1 MPSFSIYDLQIEVPQ
16 QLLAPGIEKG
26 LSRGWYERDEVEI
39 ARSRLVAGDRVLEL
53 GAGLGV
59 TALVAARIVGAAAV
73 VGFEANPA
81 LLPVARANAA
91 RNGLPVAFHNRLLYP
106 RALLPGPS
114 VDFAVADEFW
124 ASAVAEAGDGGSSV
138 PVPTG
143 ILEDEI
149 AAFGATT
156 LIMDIEGLE
165 VDIIEAADLSRID
178 KFIFEIHYQR
188 RGRARTDAAIARLQ
202 QGGWAVDYQLCS
214 RGVLYLAR
222 PAG

>member
-1 MPSFSIYDLQIEVPQ
+1 MPQFSIYDLEIEVPQ
-16 QLLAPGIEKG
+16 QLLAPGIELG
-26 LSRGWYERDEVEI
+26 LKRGWYERDEVEI

-53 GAGLGV
+53 GTGLGV
-59 TALVAARIVGAAAV
+59 TALVAARIVGPAAV
-73 VGFEANPA
+73 IGFEANPA

-91 RNGLPVAFHNRLLYP
+91 RNSLAVQFHNRLLYP
-106 RALLPGPS
+106 RTLLPGPS
-114 VDFAVADEFW
+114 VEFAIADEFW
-124 ASAVAEAGDGGSSV
+124 ASGVAEAGSTGTRV

-143 ILEDEI
+143 VLEDEI
-149 AAFGATT
+149 GRFGANA

-178 KFIFEIHYQR
+178 KFIFEIHYDK
-188 RGRARTDAAIARLQ
+188 RGRPRTDAAIARLQ

-222 PAG
+222 PAH